1 MRLTVPADAGAPGA
15 PDRVLFVLGI
25 EPAERE
31 VLLTIGDL
39 VLALLASEPG
49 AARPTDPA
57 LLRLLPDVVADPAE
71 AADLRRL
78 SHDDVRRTKADHL
91 RTLRRVALAAEPDVA
106 VTAADAPGLTQALSH
121 VRLVLAERLG
131 IVTDEDSAAL
141 DHEIATG
148 AADRDRTYLGTV
160 WQMLGALQGAVVERL
175 IADLDA
181 RPAPGDGGTR
191 GVGDA

>member
-1 MRLTVPADAGAPGA
+1 MRLTVPADAGAPGD
-15 PDRVLFVLGI
+15 PGRVLFVLGI

-49 AARPTDPA
+49 AARPADPA

-78 SHDDVRRTKADHL
+78 THDDVRRAKADHL

-106 VTAADAPGLTQALSH
+106 VTAADAGALGQALSH

-141 DHEIATG
+141 DEEIATRS
-148 AADRDRTYLGTV
+148 ADRDRTYLGTV
-160 WQMLGALQGAVVERL
+160 WHMLGALQGAVVERL
-175 IADLDA
+175 TADLDA
-181 RPAPGDGGTR
+181 RPPAPGDGSA
-191 GVGDA
+191 GDA